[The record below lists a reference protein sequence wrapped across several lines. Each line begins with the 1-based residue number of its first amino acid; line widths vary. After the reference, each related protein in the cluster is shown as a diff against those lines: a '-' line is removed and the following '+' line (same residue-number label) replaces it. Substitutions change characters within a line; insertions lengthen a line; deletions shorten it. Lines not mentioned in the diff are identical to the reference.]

1 MSMNSRPIRE
11 PESGSNQSGLRD
23 QNARLILWYI
33 RRHGSMASAE
43 IARRSGLSAQTVSNI
58 VRALEAEGLLTRH
71 AAIKQNRRVGKPL
84 TPVSLNPAG
93 VYSLGLNIGRRAAEL
108 VLVDFT
114 GARLDERFVTYLYP
128 TPDGVCSFLSAAQR
142 EIVESRPELA
152 GKLAGIGVA
161 APFQLW
167 NWLQLVDAPE
177 AIMEQWRSLDIAE
190 WVSGITGLEAVFEN
204 DATSACVAEHLLG
217 LGHELSD
224 FAYFFLGA
232 FVGGGLVLDG
242 KVFTGRTG
250 NAGAFGS
257 LLVPDGKG
265 GVTQL
270 LNLASLYRLQ
280 RGLSD
285 SGKGPDALRQN
296 SDDWSGFG
304 AEVDAWIAATSV
316 NLALAAAAV
325 VAVVD
330 VEAVLIDGAL
340 PVDVTKRLAR
350 STRDALDGVDL
361 TGIIRP
367 EVREAT
373 VGRAARSIGAA
384 LLPIHSQ
391 YFMS

>member
-1 MSMNSRPIRE
+1 MAFRPNRE

-23 QNARLILWYI
+23 RNARLVMWYI

-58 VRALEAEGLLTRH
+58 VRALEGEGLLTRH
-71 AAIKQNRRVGKPL
+71 AAVRESRKVGKPL

-93 VYSLGLNIGRRAAEL
+93 AHSLGLNVGRRAAEL

-114 GARLDERFVTYLYP
+114 GARLDGRFVTYPYP
-128 TPDGVCSFLSAAQR
+128 TPGGVCSFLAAARR
-142 EIVESRPELA
+142 EIVEDRPEPLSR
-152 GKLAGIGVA
+152 LAGIGVA
-161 APFQLW
+161 APFELW
-167 NWLQLVDAPE
+167 NWLQQTDAPK
-177 AIMEQWRSLDIAE
+177 AAMEQWRSFDIARQ
-190 WVSGITGLEAVFEN
+190 VSEITGLEAVFEN

-217 LGHELSD
+217 LGREFSD

-257 LLVPDGKG
+257 LPVPDAKG

-270 LNLASLYRLQ
+270 LDVASLYRLQ
-280 RGLSD
+280 RVLSN
-285 SGKGPDALRQN
+285 GGEEPDALRQN
-296 SDDWSGFG
+296 PDDWSRFG
-304 AEVDAWIAATSV
+304 SEVDAWVAETAVS
-316 NLALAAAAV
+316 LAQAVAAV

-330 VEAVLIDGAL
+330 IEAVLIDGAL
-340 PVDVTKRLAR
+340 PADVRNRLVLHAR
-350 STRDALDGVDL
+350 EALDGVDL
-361 TGIIRP
+361 TGTVRP
-367 EVREAT
+367 EIREAT
-373 VGRAARSIGAA
+373 VGRAARSVGAA